1 MFGIQK
7 LCMCSMRPEFRK
19 MKSGMRR
26 ILPFIIVV
34 FALASRDASAQCSD
48 AGACAV
54 TPMWGEETDRVP
66 RHTFALWYIYGS
78 SGAPDDIAF
87 HTLVAEAGA
96 EVFDGTRVS
105 SRLPYTSIE
114 GPLGSASGLG
124 DLMLFLDQRIWQY
137 SGMEFRAQA
146 GVKLATGDD
155 NAGGLPQAYQ
165 PGLGSSDLILGVS
178 FDAAPWSTAVG
189 YQHPAGRSENSLIRL
204 QRGGDL
210 LARAGYRTAIDRYGI
225 GIEAIAI
232 QRLSESSV
240 IDLEAS
246 GTETFM
252 NVPGSDQLQV
262 NILGS
267 FSAPLSEHLRLA
279 LLAAFPLLQRDV
291 NIDGLKRAL
300 TLTAGI
306 EASF

>member
-1 MFGIQK
+1 
-7 LCMCSMRPEFRK
+7 MRPEFI
-19 MKSGMRR
+19 GTIAAMRR
-26 ILPFIIVV
+26 ILPYMIVV
-34 FALASRDASAQCSD
+34 LVFASRDASAQCSD

-54 TPMWGEETDRVP
+54 TPMRGEETDRVP
-66 RHTFALWYIYGS
+66 RHTFALRYSYGS

-87 HTLVAEAGA
+87 HTLVAEAGS
-96 EVFDGTRVS
+96 ELFDGTRVS
-105 SRLPYTSIE
+105 MRLPWTSIE

-124 DLMLFLDQRIWQY
+124 DLTLFLDQRLWQH

-146 GVKLATGDD
+146 GVKFATGDD

-165 PGLGSSDLILGVS
+165 PGLGSTDLIVGVS
-178 FDAAPWSTAVG
+178 FDAAPWSAALG
-189 YQHPAGRSENSLIRL
+189 YQHATGRSENSLIRL

-210 LARAGYRTAIDRYGI
+210 LARAGYRTAIDRYSI

-232 QRLSESSV
+232 QRLSESSI
-240 IDLEAS
+240 IDLAAS
-246 GTETFM
+246 GTERFM
-252 NVPGSDQLQV
+252 KVPGSDQLQV
-262 NILGS
+262 NLLGS
-267 FSAPLSEHLRLA
+267 VSAPLSEHLRLA

-300 TLTAGI
+300 TLSAGI

>member
-1 MFGIQK
+1 
-7 LCMCSMRPEFRK
+7 MRT
-19 MKSGMRR
+19 
-26 ILPFIIVV
+26 ILSFIVV
-34 FALASRDASAQCSD
+34 AFVLATRVAISQCSD

-54 TPMWGEETDRVP
+54 SPMRGEETDDVP
-66 RHTFALWYIYGS
+66 KHTLALRYIYGS
-78 SGAPDDIAF
+78 SGSPDDIAF
-87 HTLVAEAGA
+87 HSLVAEAGA
-96 EVFDGTRVS
+96 EVFAGTRVS
-105 SRLPYTSIE
+105 SRLPWTSIE

-124 DLMLFLDQRIWQY
+124 DLTIFLDQRLWQY

-146 GVKLATGDD
+146 GVKLATGED

-165 PGLGSSDLILGVS
+165 PGLGSNDLIFGVS
-178 FDAAPWSTAVG
+178 FDAAPWSAAVG
-189 YQHPAGRSENSLIRL
+189 YQHATGRSGNSLIRL
-204 QRGGDL
+204 ERGDDL
-210 LARAGYRTAIDRYGI
+210 LARAGYRTSIDRYGI

-240 IDLEAS
+240 VDLAAS
-246 GTETFM
+246 GGEKFM

-267 FSAPLSEHLRLA
+267 LSAPLSEHLRLA

-300 TLTAGI
+300 TLSAGI